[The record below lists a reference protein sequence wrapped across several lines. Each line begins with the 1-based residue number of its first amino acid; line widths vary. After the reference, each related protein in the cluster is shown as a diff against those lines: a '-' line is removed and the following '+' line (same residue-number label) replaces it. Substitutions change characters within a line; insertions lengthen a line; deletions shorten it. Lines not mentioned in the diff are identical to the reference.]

1 MAKLHFAVVVLGL
14 ALVGAAC
21 ADASAAGA
29 DALSVQEYADTM
41 AEIMDRPVP
50 DDDYPIKGS
59 TVQVT
64 GIFGVV
70 EDGLSDMRALRA
82 PDELGDLHNEL
93 LQRFEAVQ
101 QAVASYLQ
109 VHGMQGD
116 DIELNHLF
124 LDAEIGPLIAEARS
138 GCADLREALN
148 QLGVR
153 FPAGTCLV

>member
-1 MAKLHFAVVVLGL
+1 MAKVHFAVVVLAL

-21 ADASAAGA
+21 ADATAAGTE
-29 DALSVQEYADTM
+29 ALSVQEYADTM
-41 AEIMDRPVP
+41 AEIMDRPIP

-70 EDGLSDMRALRA
+70 ENGLSDVRALRA
-82 PDELGDLHNEL
+82 PEELTAVHDELV
-93 LQRFEAVQ
+93 QQFEAVQ

-138 GCADLREALN
+138 GCADLREALS
-148 QLGVR
+148 QLGVA